1 MTDNL
6 NINAFYVALN
16 IAWGRI
22 YMKENLSNIIKCKY
36 VCRAMME
43 IMMDGIPIMKKKY

>member
-1 MTDNL
+1 MTDDL
-6 NINAFYVALN
+6 NVNVFCVALN
-16 IAWGRI
+16 ITWGHI
-22 YMKENLSNIIKCKY
+22 YMKVNLSNIIKCKY